1 MSSIDNENLHA
12 NSIEIISCY
21 PNPFNPY
28 ITLSYKIENFFYVHL
43 GIYNLLGEKV
53 RSLVANFKQPGYHF
67 VKWNGKD
74 ELNKHVSS
82 GTYFLVLEVEGAHL
96 TKNITFIK

>member
-1 MSSIDNENLHA
+1 M
-12 NSIEIISCY
+12 
-21 PNPFNPY
+21 
-28 ITLSYKIENFFYVHL
+28 
-43 GIYNLLGEKV
+43 
-53 RSLVANFKQPGYHF
+53 RSLVANLKEPGYHS

-74 ELNKHVSS
+74 ELNKNVSS

>member
-1 MSSIDNENLHA
+1 MANLK
-12 NSIEIISCY
+12 E
-21 PNPFNPY
+21 
-28 ITLSYKIENFFYVHL
+28 
-43 GIYNLLGEKV
+43 
-53 RSLVANFKQPGYHF
+53 PGYHF

-82 GTYFLVLEVEGAHL
+82 GTYFLVLEAEGAHL